1 MFGFSLVS
9 LYSYY
14 LRRIFRSSGLY
25 PQTIQIDPQTTIH
38 CWLPTKSG
46 FPSKPP
52 LVLIHGFGPSAIWQW
67 RSQVQ
72 SLSRHFS
79 LYVPDLVFFGGSSTS
94 SPERSEVFQ
103 AASVAKM
110 LEKLGV
116 EQFSVVGTSY
126 GGFVAY
132 NLGRI
137 CGEKVEKVVIA
148 SSGVSRR
155 RRDNVELLEKAGAEK
170 ISDLM
175 LPSTAKDLRTLLR
188 LSVNRRLHI
197 PDCLLNDVIHTLYK
211 ENREEK
217 MQLLTGL
224 TIGKE
229 DDVQISPLQQEVL
242 IIWGEFDQIFP
253 LEKAFELRK
262 WDPALYVAWP

>member
-197 PDCLLNDVIHTLYK
+197 PDCLLNDVIH
-211 ENREEK
+211 
-217 MQLLTGL
+217 
-224 TIGKE
+224 
-229 DDVQISPLQQEVL
+229 EVL

-262 WDPALYVAWP
+262 YMGEKVRMEVINKASHVPQIENPKRFNEIVKSFLLAFPNSST